1 MILTAA
7 GKTLA
12 CAPLIGRFSKLLL
25 VLGLTFSLGLHWI
38 LLQSVAWMSMVVD
51 YSRSAPF
58 HEAVA
63 KALDGEH
70 PCKLCKFVR
79 AGQEKEKKQEFQK
92 PVHKFEFLRGDGNGF
107 QIALLPYAHGTAR
120 VTFLDARGESP
131 PTPPPRIVLG

>member
-1 MILTAA
+1 VILTGA

-12 CAPLIGRFSKLLL
+12 CAPLTGRFSKLLL
-25 VLGLTFSLGLHWI
+25 VFALTFSLGLHWI
-38 LLQSVAWMSMVVD
+38 FLQSVAWMSMVVD

-92 PVHKFEFLRGDGNGF
+92 PVHKFEFLRCDGNRF
-107 QIALLPYAHGTAR
+107 QIAFLPYEHGAAR
-120 VTFLDARGESP
+120 DTFLETRGEPP
-131 PTPPPRIVLG
+131 PTPPPRGVLG